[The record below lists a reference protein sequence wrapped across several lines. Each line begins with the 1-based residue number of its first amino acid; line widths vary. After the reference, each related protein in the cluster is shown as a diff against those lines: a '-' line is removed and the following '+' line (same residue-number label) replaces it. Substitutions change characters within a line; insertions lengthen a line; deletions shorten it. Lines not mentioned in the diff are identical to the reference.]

1 MLAYKDV
8 FRRSTE
14 FVHKDKNLK
23 SVAQIIGLGS
33 KRRVKSKN
41 PRMHPPSVEK
51 RKLSKSK
58 TLKASPRNDRGDD
71 LTSEKQRM
79 RGSTISPQRR
89 RKALQIIHR
98 SILERD
104 SKSNDR

>member
-1 MLAYKDV
+1 M
-8 FRRSTE
+8 
-14 FVHKDKNLK
+14 HKDKNLK
-23 SVAQIIGLGS
+23 NVAQIIGLGS

-41 PRMHPPSVEK
+41 PRMHPQAVEK

-58 TLKASPRNDRGDD
+58 TVKATDRSDKGDD
-71 LTSEKQRM
+71 LLSEKQKK

-89 RKALQIIHR
+89 RKALEIIHR
-98 SILERD
+98 SILQRD